1 MISPLGL
8 EQALSARDSLA
19 KAIYGRA
26 FTWLVQKLN
35 QSLAFKVCFF
45 FLSMRTV
52 PLLYLSGLFCQ
63 NVISHMNWSL
73 GCFLGFDVPSSGVI
87 IKNIIFLCFYRM
99 KSTTPVNVL
108 LLLVCW
114 TYMDLRSFNTTGSFD
129 SLSHSLTEGIV
140 K

>member
-1 MISPLGL
+1 MISPLSL

-52 PLLYLSGLFCQ
+52 SLLLLKWAFLSECHLAC
-63 NVISHMNWSL
+63 MNWSL
-73 GCFLGFDVPSSGVI
+73 VCFLGFDVPSSGVI
-87 IKNIIFLCFYRM
+87 IKIILFLCFYRM

-114 TYMDLRSFNTTGSFD
+114 TYMDLRSFNTTGPFD
-129 SLSHSLTEGIV
+129 SLFY
-140 K
+140 